1 MHKVTWMGAV
11 ALSATLVL
19 GAYTLLRSGS
29 ARPVQV
35 YTVAQAAA
43 GLAQHPRAWIGRTVV
58 VRGVPVVVVWPDSQG
73 GVSARVCPSYLP
85 CSMPVPPNT
94 SVDLLLV
101 DNMPRSIAASKL
113 LLKTLILR
121 AERPNSPALQSPAL
135 LRVPPSLVVKVL
147 PRPSQTLLAD
157 VLTHV
162 PLLRQFVQ
170 QTPTL
175 QGGTQRLYRVR
186 LLPHPVMS
194 CPPACEDA
202 LLLSG

>member
-1 MHKVTWMGAV
+1 MQKPTWIGAV
-11 ALSATLVL
+11 ALSAILAL
-19 GAYTLLRSGS
+19 GAYTLLRAGS

-35 YTVAQAAA
+35 YTVAQAAD
-43 GLAQHPRAWIGRTVV
+43 GIAQHPRAWIGRTVV
-58 VRGVPVVVVWPDSQG
+58 VRGVAVIVGWPDSLG
-73 GVSARVCPSYLP
+73 GVSARFCPGYPP
-85 CSMPVPPNT
+85 CSVPVPPNT

-101 DNMPRSIAASKL
+101 DNLPRGVAASKL

-121 AERPNSPALQSPAL
+121 TVRPQSPAL

-147 PRPSQTLLAD
+147 PRPAQTLLAD

-162 PLLRQFVQ
+162 PLLSQFVE

-175 QGGTQRLYRVR
+175 QGGTQRVYRVR

-194 CPPACEDA
+194 CTPGCEDA

>member
-1 MHKVTWMGAV
+1 MGVV
-11 ALSATLVL
+11 ALSAILAL

-58 VRGVPVVVVWPDSQG
+58 VRGVAVVVVWPDSQG
-73 GVSARVCPSYLP
+73 GVSARICPSYPP

-101 DNMPRSIAASKL
+101 DNMPRSIAASRL
-113 LLKTLILR
+113 LLKALIVR
-121 AERPNSPALQSPAL
+121 VERLKSPAL

-162 PLLRQFVQ
+162 PLLSQFVE

-175 QGGTQRLYRVR
+175 QGGTQRVYRVR

-194 CPPACEDA
+194 CTPACEDA

>member
-1 MHKVTWMGAV
+1 MRAVHKRTWMGVV
-11 ALSATLVL
+11 ALSAILAL

-58 VRGVPVVVVWPDSQG
+58 VRGVAVVVVWRDSLG
-73 GVSARVCPSYLP
+73 GVSVRVCPRYPP

-101 DNMPRSIAASKL
+101 DNMPRSIAAPRL
-113 LLKTLILR
+113 LLKTLIIR
-121 AERPNSPALQSPAL
+121 TQRTKGPPL
-135 LRVPPSLVVKVL
+135 LRVPPNLVVKVL

-175 QGGTQRLYRVR
+175 QGGTQRVYRVR
-186 LLPHPVMS
+186 LLPHAVMS